1 MSPICPSVFIQL
13 VHTTNFAEKLNEI
26 NADEFPGGT
35 AVLLSN
41 ASVCPEWASGLS
53 IAGRYTARMTQT
65 ARDILNEVFGYP
77 EFRGHQEQVIATAM
91 DGRDSLVLQP
101 TGGGKS
107 LCYQIPALLNKGVT
121 LVVSPLI
128 ALMHD
133 QVIALEQV
141 GVAAACL
148 NSSLTRDEQR
158 SVLERLHDGRLQLL
172 YVAPERLMQGR
183 TLKELKSC
191 SVSLVAIDEAHC
203 VSQWGHDFRED
214 YLALGE
220 LAREFPGVPRMALTA
235 TATERVR
242 AEIVEQL
249 TLKNPAKF
257 IASFDR
263 PNIRYVV
270 RSKVDAKSQ
279 LLGFLA
285 DHRGD
290 AGLVYCMTRKRT
302 EAVAGWLAD
311 HGFDALP
318 YHAGL
323 SAEMRTEH
331 QRRFLVDEGV
341 IVVATIAFGMGIDKP
356 DVRFVA
362 HLDLPK
368 SIESYYQET
377 GRAGRDGQPSVAW
390 MIYGL
395 QDVVRLRQM
404 VDSSAA
410 GETHKRSERAKLDAL
425 LGWCEVTECRRR
437 SLLAYF
443 SEPLGEDCG
452 NCDVCL
458 TPPDVFDGT
467 EPAQK
472 ILSTV
477 YRTGQRFGALHVIDV
492 VTGKRTD
499 KVQTRR
505 HDGLSV
511 FGVGAEFDAQQWRS
525 VLRQLIVLGYL
536 SVDTSGFGALR
547 LTRQSRALLRGDIEL
562 PLRRDLL
569 APRETAISR
578 RKKKE
583 EVFVVPDDDR
593 GLWEALRMCRKRL
606 ADENG
611 VPPYVIF
618 HDSTLSQM
626 AVSKPQ
632 TQGELLEISG
642 VGTTKLKRYGP
653 AFLDVLRADAT
664 RELSTEPAS

>member
-1 MSPICPSVFIQL
+1 
-13 VHTTNFAEKLNEI
+13 
-26 NADEFPGGT
+26 
-35 AVLLSN
+35 
-41 ASVCPEWASGLS
+41 
-53 IAGRYTARMTQT
+53 MTQT
-65 ARDILNEVFGYP
+65 ARDVLNEVFGYP
-77 EFRGHQEQVIATAM
+77 EFRGHQEQVIAAAM
-91 DGRDSLVLQP
+91 EGRDSLVLQP

-107 LCYQIPALLNKGVT
+107 LCYQIPALLNRGVT

-133 QVIALEQV
+133 QVIALEQL

-158 SVLERLHDGRLQLL
+158 SVLERLRSGCLQLL
-172 YVAPERLMQGR
+172 YVAPERLIQER
-183 TLKELKSC
+183 TLDELKSC
-191 SVSLVAIDEAHC
+191 SVSLIAIDEAHC

-214 YLALGE
+214 YLALGQ
-220 LAREFPGVPRMALTA
+220 LAQAFPGVPRMALTA
-235 TATERVR
+235 TATEAAR
-242 AEIVEQL
+242 EDIVERL
-249 TLKNPAKF
+249 ALKDPAKF

-263 PNIRYVV
+263 ANIRYVV
-270 RSKVDAKSQ
+270 RSKVDAKRQ
-279 LLGFLA
+279 LLAFLA

-290 AGLVYCMTRKRT
+290 AGIVYCMTRKRT

-311 HGFDALP
+311 NAFDALP

-323 SAEMRTEH
+323 SADRRTEH
-331 QRRFLVDEGV
+331 QRRFLVDDGV

-362 HLDLPK
+362 HMDLPK

-377 GRAGRDGQPSVAW
+377 GRAGRDGLPSVAW

-404 VDSSAA
+404 VDSSTA
-410 GETHKRSERAKLDAL
+410 GDTHKRSERAKLDAL

-443 SEPLGEDCG
+443 SESLGEDCG

-467 EPAQK
+467 EAAQK
-472 ILSTV
+472 ILSAV
-477 YRTGQRFGALHVIDV
+477 YRTGQRFGTAHIIDV
-492 VTGKRTD
+492 VTGKQTD
-499 KVQTRR
+499 KVQTHR
-505 HDGLSV
+505 HDELSV
-511 FGVGAEFDAQQWRS
+511 FGIGSDFDAQQWRP

-536 SVDTSGFGALR
+536 SVDTGGFGALQ
-547 LTRQSRALLRGDIEL
+547 LTEPSRALLRGDIEL

-569 APRETAISR
+569 APRETSKSR
-578 RKKKE
+578 QKTKR
-583 EVFVVPDDDR
+583 EVFVVADDDR
-593 GLWEALRMCRKRL
+593 GLWEALRLCRKRL
-606 ADENG
+606 ADENN

-632 TQGELLEISG
+632 TAGELLEISG
-642 VGTTKLKRYGP
+642 VGKTKLERYGP
-653 AFLDVLRADAT
+653 AFLDVLRADVT
-664 RELSTEPAS
+664 R